1 MAWGFLKRGAVPYSG
16 ETSAK
21 ALALALKAPSVSG
34 RAAVLDLGSANESN
48 LNFYSKI
55 AKKISFED
63 LSARLDSEANNV
75 NVAELI
81 PGNTQYDTVIC
92 WDVFNYLDPIQAEM
106 LVAKIRSA
114 AVHGTRVV
122 VSVINRPQMAE
133 APSNFK
139 IIEEGKIICEPR
151 TDKMKTSP
159 RHSPR
164 AIHRWFA
171 GFEVIYSC
179 IHRYGAEEYVFQ
191 YRGQES
197 GQSQE
202 ASRAA

>member
-1 MAWGFLKRGAVPYSG
+1 MAWGFLKRGAVPYAG

-21 ALALALKAPSVSG
+21 ALALALKAPSASG

-48 LNFYSKI
+48 LNYYSKI

-63 LSARLDSEANNV
+63 LSARLDGESNDI

-81 PGNTQYDTVIC
+81 SGDQRYDTVIC
-92 WDVFNYLDPIQAEM
+92 WDVFNYLDATQAET

-114 AVHGTRVV
+114 ANVGTRVV
-122 VSVINRPQMAE
+122 VSVVNRPQMAE
-133 APSNFK
+133 APSSFK
-139 IIEEGKIICEPR
+139 ISDDGKILCEPR
-151 TDKMKTSP
+151 TAKMKNSP

-164 AIHRWFA
+164 AIHRWFT

-191 YRGQES
+191 YRGQPTIE
-197 GQSQE
+197 SQE